1 MANIKKQ
8 HPVTN
13 PQPGTVIP
21 GAASAGDVVRKPVK
35 MTTPPKYELPVEPA
49 PPVETMSQP
58 GASTA
63 SMPVP
68 VASTASMPVPA
79 ASTASAPAAPAAP
92 TTSGYRPI
100 NETAAPGVDY
110 DAYKDELD
118 KQKEYL
124 KNNPGVADGA
134 NMDDLKEQ
142 YGDVVNGTQN
152 QFGGNS
158 AKGYYTYSYDE
169 ARAAKEQG
177 YSYTKHVIDGKE
189 VYFIEGAPR
198 PQQPGTSGADEDLLD
213 DASYAIIQQLKAE
226 YERCKAAGDKEGM
239 ERAHAQA
246 EAIRANYGYTG
257 GTDGSQYL
265 TLGALGFAEETD
277 FGEEERG
284 PARGEA
290 SGKDEGKDEGGD
302 AGGGGA
308 SEYDS
313 SGLQALLDKWK
324 EAALAQSDGKIDFA
338 VAKAIVELERALLD
352 AQPQFKEQAES
363 IAKDEMQALDN
374 SALYAEARGDKGGI
388 GQSQYNEIQA
398 AAAQNRLAVQQ
409 AQTKLSTDTARQIAD
424 LRAQGEFEKADK
436 ALEIAQTYL
445 SKLIDIEMWAAE
457 YNLSVSQFNASLEQ
471 WQAEFDLAMKQFETS
486 VEQWEQQFKV
496 DTDLAYGQLMGT
508 LPSTG
513 ELTLSGKNQLISMG
527 ESLLSLGIMPS
538 AEQLAAMGIS
548 EMQAQQIITA
558 QQLEAASKGNGGSSS
573 TGKGSGDGETE
584 EETATS
590 WEDLTSEEIW
600 QELYNAGYT
609 DSSNKDTIE
618 SVLRDMGVQSGR
630 VSAIASAFVDDR
642 YEAIKDHEAEVEA
655 QNMAKFDAASV
666 ANLRLASVNYALLD
680 SLIEAGIV
688 EATVLP
694 SGKIFVGWA
703 TGYGPHNYL
712 SGLRSPIPNWT
723 GGAVTPAPIPNWAGG
738 KPTLGTA
745 ETRFN

>member
-1 MANIKKQ
+1 MANDIYKDLRNQKGQ
-8 HPVTN
+8 
-13 PQPGTVIP
+13 
-21 GAASAGDVVRKPVK
+21 
-35 MTTPPKYELPVEPA
+35 TPA
-49 PPVETMSQP
+49 QT
-58 GASTA
+58 G
-63 SMPVP
+63 
-68 VASTASMPVPA
+68 
-79 ASTASAPAAPAAP
+79 AAPAAP
-92 TTSGYRPI
+92 TVRGSGGYRPI

-134 NMDDLKEQ
+134 NMDDLKAQ
-142 YGDVVNGTQN
+142 YGDIVNGTQN

-177 YSYTKHVIDGKE
+177 YNYTKSVIDGKE
-189 VYFIEGAPR
+189 TYFIEGAPR
-198 PQQPGTSGADEDLLD
+198 PKQPGTSGADEDLLD

-277 FGEEERG
+277 YGEEERRDPNSLKG
-284 PARGEA
+284 GAGEED
-290 SGKDEGKDEGGD
+290 SED
-302 AGGGGA
+302 GGGGGKKDK
-308 SEYDS
+308 YDS

-324 EAALAQSDGKIDFA
+324 ESALAQSDGKIDFA

-363 IAKDEMQALDN
+363 VAKDEMQALDN

-424 LRAQGEFEKADK
+424 LRAQGEFEKADA

-573 TGKGSGDGETE
+573 TGKGSGDDKAE
-584 EETATS
+584 EETSTS

-666 ANLRLASVNYALLD
+666 ANLRLASVNYALLE

-688 EATVLP
+688 EATVPP
-694 SGKIFVGWA
+694 SGKIIVGWA

-712 SGLRSPIPNWT
+712 SGLRNPIPNWT
-723 GGAVTPAPIPNWAGG
+723 GGAVTPTPIPNWAGG